1 MPKIY
6 VYFAEQQFIVA
17 LLMAM
22 SADLSVRNQ
31 HSKFKLLNFQSCN
44 FSTIVILS
52 GSDFAMTGMMTHFE
66 VLGVSP
72 SATAAE
78 LKSAFRRKALACHP
92 DKNIDR
98 QDAET

>member
-1 MPKIY
+1 
-6 VYFAEQQFIVA
+6 
-17 LLMAM
+17 
-22 SADLSVRNQ
+22 
-31 HSKFKLLNFQSCN
+31 
-44 FSTIVILS
+44 
-52 GSDFAMTGMMTHFE
+52 MTGMMTHFE